1 MNIFTIIAPNM
12 DRIALRYAAGSNRVE
27 TTDKIKLIKI
37 VRDSTSC
44 SLKDAKDFVDTFI
57 DNLNNLAPDAN
68 KLRRDIVAEIDNIT
82 DAGDLLDIK
91 RFVNTCKA
99 YPLEK
104 QKPEF

>member
-12 DRIALRYAAGSNRVE
+12 DRIALRYAPGSNRVE

-37 VRDSTSC
+37 VRDNTSC

-91 RFVNTCKA
+91 RFVNTCKR

-104 QKPEF
+104 QPEF